1 MKNAFAGKLEQVKQ
15 QSYADGVW
23 DGMQMGLDLCAIA
36 LNHRYQFGVIRLRRL
51 EDKVQELINEII
63 DTRDPDVTKAHI
75 RTALR
80 QIWGDRIDVDRS
92 GADADKGV
100 RKTVHCADCKHL
112 MFSDCYGECAKGY
125 KPGIVRPEDSCGR
138 GEAK

>member
-1 MKNAFAGKLEQVKQ
+1 MKNAYAGKLAQAKQ

-80 QIWGDRIDVDRS
+80 QIWGDRIANERG
-92 GADADKGV
+92 GAN
-100 RKTVHCADCKHL
+100 
-112 MFSDCYGECAKGY
+112 
-125 KPGIVRPEDSCGR
+125 GR
-138 GEAK
+138 